1 MIEYKLQ
8 ILCFEWFVE
17 NHPAHR
23 KLLCY
28 NLNNSSSKSEAIKNK
43 RIGLQA
49 GRSDMVLYF
58 DTKAYH
64 FEFKSFSG
72 LQSDLQRDWE
82 IAVRMQGFEYFLIRD
97 FDFFKLLITI
107 IIENAPRHGL
117 TYREYVEQYLTE

>member
-8 ILCFEWFVE
+8 RLCFEWFVE
-17 NHPAHR
+17 NYPAHR

-49 GRSDMVLYF
+49 GRSDVVLYF

-72 LQSDLQRDWE
+72 LQSDLQREWE
-82 IAVRMQGFEYFLIRD
+82 LAVRMQGFEYYIIR
-97 FDFFKLLITI
+97 TI
-107 IIENAPRHGL
+107 KEFQNIIKGIID
-117 TYREYVEQYLTE
+117 V